1 MYNNQCQG
9 LTQYE
14 HFDIVPAGHG
24 VTADHLGVWGHLHRV
39 GVSDPP
45 LVSVPVTH
53 QLQLALHSNRSLTY
67 KLYHTNK
74 KKKFKKFYNP
84 KM

>member
-1 MYNNQCQG
+1 MYNNQKLG

-24 VTADHLGVWGHLHRV
+24 VTADHLGVWGDFHRV

-53 QLQLALHSNRSLTY
+53 QLQLALHNNRIKTYCILSCIILT
-67 KLYHTNK
+67 K
-74 KKKFKKFYNP
+74 KITMFYIP
-84 KM
+84 